1 MPQERKSG
9 RARHEQIL
17 EAAFEL
23 AHTNHGWSLA
33 EVAERIGISKTAIY
47 RHFKNRAEIENAMED
62 TFRTDMLTALE
73 RSDGTAEGLRR
84 ATVAFFRNN
93 SGYLY
98 LFMTNLFTRCA
109 YDLEIGEWLKTA
121 SPHIAG
127 LFARA
132 EKLSTDEKDRFEA
145 EILKNCVS
153 ILIASFRLTS
163 FGQLQEDLLTLLR
176 DGIPECRIPS
186 AKRYEECEK
195 EALIEAGELESSD
208 RLFSAIAAVIHEHG
222 LTKTTIERIA
232 DKMGMA
238 KSSLYFFSRNKET
251 MLAELVKKE
260 IETMVTLCLKRVPA
274 GKTFAEQLF
283 IVMAVQANY
292 LLMNPELF
300 AVFNWIRYETMRV
313 THDSAYH
320 DIETESFLGLFL
332 LDEIFANDPDAR
344 IKTIAVI
351 KLAATLST
359 SVVLQSRR
367 RGDDTKKTLKNIRIM
382 HESILRGDKEIK

>member
-1 MPQERKSG
+1 MPQERKPG

-17 EAAFEL
+17 KAAFEL

-47 RHFKNRAEIENAMED
+47 RHFKNRAEIENAMEE
-62 TFRTDMLTALE
+62 TFRSDMLAALE
-73 RSDGTAEGLRR
+73 RSDGTAEGIRR
-84 ATVAFFRNN
+84 AAVAFFRNN
-93 SGYLY
+93 PGYLY
-98 LFMTNLFTRCA
+98 LFMTNIFTRCA
-109 YDLEIGEWLKTA
+109 YDLEIGEWLKTS
-121 SPHIAG
+121 SPHVAG

-132 EKLSTDEKDRFEA
+132 EKLSADGKDRFEA

-153 ILIASFRLTS
+153 ILIASFRLTG
-163 FGQLQEDLLTLLR
+163 FGKIQDDLLTLLR
-176 DGIPECRIPS
+176 DGIPESRIPS
-186 AKRYEECEK
+186 AKRYDECEK
-195 EALIEAGELESSD
+195 EALIAAGELESGD

-222 LTKTTIERIA
+222 ITKTTIERIA
-232 DKMGMA
+232 EKMGMA

-260 IETMVTLCLKRVPA
+260 IETMVSLCLKRIPA

-313 THDSAYH
+313 THDQAHH
-320 DIETESFLGLFL
+320 DIDAETFLGLFR
-332 LDEIFANDPDAR
+332 LDGIFANDPDAR
-344 IKTIAVI
+344 TKKIAVI

-367 RGDDTKKTLKNIRIM
+367 RGDDNKKTLGNIRVM
-382 HESILRGDKEIK
+382 HESIFRGDKEIQ